1 MEITYRIVGLKKLQ
15 EAVAAAPGAW
25 ALRSKQALDYSVAVV
40 KGAVVA
46 GEVGG
51 PGHFGYHLRD
61 RWSTRVE
68 IGSGRSLQSRG
79 IVSTDAPQ
87 GRWLEFGTKAHE
99 IAPKKGT
106 ALRIAGLGTGGDQY
120 ASIIHHPGEKA
131 THAARKALATT
142 KPAIKQFF
150 AEAVEDLAKSMATEG
165 D

>member
-1 MEITYRIVGLKKLQ
+1 
-15 EAVAAAPGAW
+15 
-25 ALRSKQALDYSVAVV
+25 
-40 KGAVVA
+40 
-46 GEVGG
+46 
-51 PGHFGYHLRD
+51 
-61 RWSTRVE
+61 VE

-87 GRWLEFGTKAHE
+87 GKWLEFGTKAHE
-99 IAPKKGT
+99 IAPRKGV
-106 ALRIAGLGTGGDQY
+106 ALRINAGLGDQY

-150 AEAVEDLAKSMATEG
+150 AEAVEAKSMATEG